1 MANMNSNERL
11 NLKKLIDE
19 MDCDNNTENIR
30 KLKHS
35 TLIRDDIR
43 KLDKMKTTSA
53 SLRQGNPEGFKE
65 LCQSECHFLFSNY
78 TDIFNKILKDE
89 LDLTIMTKL
98 LTVLKMIED
107 GKVDQH
113 EGSVMVGKILKEL
126 YIDSATKRADNI
138 DKEYEDQKVQP
149 IEGKKVSWLEYK
161 KMNQMI

>member
-1 MANMNSNERL
+1 
-11 NLKKLIDE
+11 
-19 MDCDNNTENIR
+19 
-30 KLKHS
+30 
-35 TLIRDDIR
+35 
-43 KLDKMKTTSA
+43 
-53 SLRQGNPEGFKE
+53 
-65 LCQSECHFLFSNY
+65 
-78 TDIFNKILKDE
+78 
-89 LDLTIMTKL
+89 MTKL

-149 IEGKKVSWLEYK
+149 IEGKKVSWSEYK